1 MKAMPEGRV
10 SIKAITGNMHEQKEK
25 NNMKKTRLLSGLM
38 AIVLGAAMLSGC
50 GTKDGAQASSDS
62 GAGGDVINIAI
73 QPSAAFVP
81 LYVAREKGWIEEA
94 LKEQGV
100 TVNWNEFESGPPMN
114 ESLAS
119 GSSDIGVMGDVP
131 AVSSIAAGQKN
142 EIIATAADGAQ
153 SYAMLVSAD
162 SEIAS
167 AADLKGKKIGVTIG
181 STGHNL
187 IDKLLTQNNLDIN
200 SDVELVNIATGDAA
214 TVLSTGAVD
223 AVAIWEPNVTRLVA
237 DGTAKIIS
245 EGTDCGLLGVNPI
258 IARAE
263 YAQGHPEVIHTII
276 EQYAR
281 GVAELENLDDETKT
295 KVSEALSI
303 APELLADVMA
313 KYEYTVKISD
323 DDIANLQD
331 TISFLVKIGNLDK
344 EYDIKEYVKKNY
356 VEESD
361 VEL

>member
-1 MKAMPEGRV
+1 
-10 SIKAITGNMHEQKEK
+10 
-25 NNMKKTRLLSGLM
+25 MKKTRILSCLT
-38 AIVLGAAMLSGC
+38 ALALGITMLAGC
-50 GTKDGAQASSDS
+50 GSSSETKDSDNAGANNSSS
-62 GAGGDVINIAI
+62 VVNIAI
-73 QPSAAFVP
+73 QPSAAFIP
-81 LYVAREKGWIEEA
+81 LYIARENGWIEEA

-100 TVNWNEFESGPPMN
+100 EVNWNEFESGPPMN

-142 EIIATAADGAQ
+142 EIIATAADGAK

-162 SEIAS
+162 SDIAS
-167 AADLKGKKIGVTIG
+167 VTDLKGKKVGATVG
-181 STGHNL
+181 STAHNL
-187 IDKLLTQNNLDIN
+187 IDKILAKNNLDIN
-200 SDVELVNIATGDAA
+200 SDIELVNISTGDAA

-237 DGTAKIIS
+237 DGTAKIIG
-245 EGTDCGLLGVNPI
+245 EGPDCGLLGVNPI

-263 YAQGHPEVIHTII
+263 YAQNNPEVIRVII

-281 GVAELENLDDETKT
+281 GVAALDNLDEDVKK
-295 KVSEALSI
+295 KVADALSLD
-303 APELLADVMA
+303 PELLADVAA

-323 DDIANLQD
+323 ADVENLQD

-344 EYDIKEYVKKNY
+344 EYEIKDYIKRDY
-356 VEESD
+356 VENADISQYID
-361 VEL
+361 VK

>member
-1 MKAMPEGRV
+1 MRIAK
-10 SIKAITGNMHEQKEK
+10 
-25 NNMKKTRLLSGLM
+25 
-38 AIVLGAAMLSGC
+38 C
-50 GTKDGAQASSDS
+50 GIS
-62 GAGGDVINIAI
+62 VVNIAI
-73 QPSAAFVP
+73 QPSAAFIP
-81 LYVAREKGWIEEA
+81 LYIARENGWIEEA

-100 TVNWNEFESGPPMN
+100 EVNWNEFESGPPMN

-142 EIIATAADGAQ
+142 EIIATAADGAK

-162 SEIAS
+162 SDIAS
-167 AADLKGKKIGVTIG
+167 VTDLKGKKVGATVG
-181 STGHNL
+181 STAHNL
-187 IDKLLTQNNLDIN
+187 IDKILAKNNLDIN
-200 SDVELVNIATGDAA
+200 SDIELVNISTGDAA

-237 DGTAKIIS
+237 DGTAKIIG
-245 EGTDCGLLGVNPI
+245 EGPDCGLLGVNPI

-263 YAQGHPEVIHTII
+263 YAQNNPEVIRVII

-281 GVAELENLDDETKT
+281 GVAALDNLDENVKK
-295 KVSEALSI
+295 KVADALSLD
-303 APELLADVMA
+303 PELLADVAA

-323 DDIANLQD
+323 ADVENLQD

-344 EYDIKEYVKKNY
+344 EYEIKDYVKRDY
-356 VEESD
+356 VENAD
-361 VEL
+361 IAQYINVK

>member
-1 MKAMPEGRV
+1 
-10 SIKAITGNMHEQKEK
+10 
-25 NNMKKTRLLSGLM
+25 MKKTRILSCLT
-38 AIVLGAAMLSGC
+38 ALALGITMLAGC
-50 GTKDGAQASSDS
+50 SSSSETKDSDNAGANNSSS
-62 GAGGDVINIAI
+62 VVNIAI
-73 QPSAAFVP
+73 QPSAAFIP
-81 LYVAREKGWIEEA
+81 LYIARENGWIEEA

-100 TVNWNEFESGPPMN
+100 EVNWNEFESGPPMN

-142 EIIATAADGAQ
+142 EIIATAADGAK

-162 SEIAS
+162 SDIAS
-167 AADLKGKKIGVTIG
+167 VTDLKGKKVGATVG
-181 STGHNL
+181 STAHNL
-187 IDKLLTQNNLDIN
+187 IDKILAKNNLDIN
-200 SDVELVNIATGDAA
+200 SDIELVNISTGDAA

-237 DGTAKIIS
+237 DGTAKIIG
-245 EGTDCGLLGVNPI
+245 EGPDCGLLGVNPI

-263 YAQGHPEVIHTII
+263 YAQNNPEVIRVII

-281 GVAELENLDDETKT
+281 GVAALDNLDEDVKK
-295 KVSEALSI
+295 KVADALSLD
-303 APELLADVMA
+303 PELLADVAA

-323 DDIANLQD
+323 ADVENLQD

-344 EYDIKEYVKKNY
+344 EYEIKDYIKRDY
-356 VEESD
+356 VENADISQYID
-361 VEL
+361 VK

>member
-1 MKAMPEGRV
+1 
-10 SIKAITGNMHEQKEK
+10 
-25 NNMKKTRLLSGLM
+25 MKKRRFLSGFM
-38 AIVLGAAMLSGC
+38 AIVLGAAMLAGC
-50 GTKDGAQASSDS
+50 GAKDGTQASSDNAKD
-62 GAGGDVINIAI
+62 GNVVNIAI

-142 EIIATAADGAQ
+142 EIVAMAADGAK

-167 AADLKGKKIGVTIG
+167 AADLKDKKIGVTIG

-187 IDKLLTQNNLDIN
+187 IDKLLAQNNLDIN
-200 SDVELVNIATGDAA
+200 ADVELVNIATGDAA

-263 YAQGHPEVIHTII
+263 YAQSHPEVIHTII

-281 GVAELENLDDETKT
+281 GVAELENLDEETKK

-303 APELLADVMA
+303 DAELLADVTA
-313 KYEYTVKISD
+313 KYEYTVRISD
-323 DDIANLQD
+323 EDVINLQD
-331 TISFLVKIGNLDK
+331 TIAFLVKIGNLDK
-344 EYDIKEYVKKNY
+344 EYEIKDYVKKNY

-361 VEL
+361 IDM

>member
-1 MKAMPEGRV
+1 
-10 SIKAITGNMHEQKEK
+10 
-25 NNMKKTRLLSGLM
+25 MKKLRLLSSLT
-38 AIVLGAAMLSGC
+38 AVVLGISMLAGC
-50 GTKDGAQASSDS
+50 GAKPATEASAADKT
-62 GAGGDVINIAI
+62 GGGNAVVNIAI

-100 TVNWNEFESGPPMN
+100 EVNWNDFESGPPMN

-131 AVSSIAAGQKN
+131 TVSAIAAGQNN
-142 EIIATAADGAQ
+142 EIIAMAADGAK

-162 SEIAS
+162 SDIAS
-167 AADLKGKKIGVTIG
+167 AADLKDKKIGVTIG

-187 IDKLLTQNNLDIN
+187 IDKLLAQSGLDIN
-200 SDVELVNIATGDAA
+200 SDVELVNISTGDAA

-237 DGTAKIIS
+237 DGTAKIIG
-245 EGTDCGLLGVNPI
+245 EGVDCGLLGVNPI

-263 YAQGHPEVIHTII
+263 YAQNNPDVIRVII

-281 GVAELENLDDETKT
+281 GVAELKNLDEETKN
-295 KVSEALSI
+295 KVAKDLSLD
-303 APELLADVMA
+303 AELLSDVTA

-323 DDIANLQD
+323 ADVENLQD
-331 TISFLVKIGNLDK
+331 TISFLAKIGNLDK
-344 EYDIKEYVKKNY
+344 EYEIKDYVKKNY
-356 VEESD
+356 VEDADIASYID
-361 VEL
+361 